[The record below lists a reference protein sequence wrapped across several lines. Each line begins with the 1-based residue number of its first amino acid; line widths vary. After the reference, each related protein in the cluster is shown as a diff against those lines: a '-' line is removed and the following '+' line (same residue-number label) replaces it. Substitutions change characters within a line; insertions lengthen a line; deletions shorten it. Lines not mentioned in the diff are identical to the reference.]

1 MDLPGSPTSQTGLGK
16 ADILSVHQW
25 KYCVVSRLQ
34 EEGQQC

>member
-1 MDLPGSPTSQTGLGK
+1 MDLPGSPTSQTGLEK

-25 KYCVVSRLQ
+25 KHCVVSRLQ